1 MKNTR
6 LSAEEEE
13 RYEELAEQ
21 IENGDLVVAGR
32 RRYGKEAMLPG
43 AETDREDATGEQ

>member
-1 MKNTR
+1 MRSTR

-13 RYEELAEQ
+13 RYDELAEQ

-32 RRYGKEAMLPG
+32 RRYGKEATFPT
-43 AETDREDATGEQ
+43 ADADREESVEEQ